1 MNWCQL
7 NRASLLDADN
17 ADLERIDAEVRLG
30 LEEDVEVVASG
41 VENTGDV
48 DFGFI

>member
-1 MNWCQL
+1 MK
-7 NRASLLDADN
+7 RASLLDADN

>member
-7 NRASLLDADN
+7 NRARFFDADY